1 MDSAYK
7 RDLPVTCPLKGR
19 VFLRKK
25 VGKSRRGLGSGQK
38 KRLPLPLC
46 DNLKKATVLLVNIFN
61 LLSLSEYNMA
71 VFKYV

>member
-1 MDSAYK
+1 MFGCY
-7 RDLPVTCPLKGR
+7 LPLEKES
-19 VFLRKK
+19 FLRKK
-25 VGKSRRGLGSGQK
+25 VESSRSGVGSWTK

-71 VFKYV
+71 VFRYV